1 MKKIDKLVSLIIP
14 ELENLELVK
23 SKHYNDT
30 SIVSNRSYQA
40 NPYLRDSSGM
50 VIATL
55 LDAHDSSYYELRI
68 VSARIENMDMIM
80 GLLDKTDQEIFALK
94 IAYVILPDLVDNYGE
109 VVVSSIYPNH
119 FISYIV
125 YR

>member
-14 ELENLELVK
+14 ELENLDLVK
-23 SKHYNDT
+23 SKHYNDN
-30 SIVSNRSYQA
+30 SIVSN
-40 NPYLRDSSGM
+40 LRDSSGM

-55 LDAHDSSYYELRI
+55 LDDHDSSYYELRI

>member
-94 IAYVILPDLVDNYGE
+94 IAYVILPDLIDNYGE

>member
-1 MKKIDKLVSLIIP
+1 MKKIDKLVSLILP
-14 ELENLELVK
+14 ELETELENLDLVK
-23 SKHYNDT
+23 SKHYNDHNT
-30 SIVSNRSYQA
+30 VSD
-40 NPYLRDSSGM
+40 LRDSSGR

-55 LDAHDSSYYELRI
+55 FDEHDSSYYELRI
-68 VSARIENMDMIM
+68 VSSGIENMNMIL
-80 GLLDKTDQEIFALK
+80 GLLDRTDQEIFALK
-94 IAYVILPDLVDNYGE
+94 IAYVILPDLVDYYGE

>member
-1 MKKIDKLVSLIIP
+1 MKKIDKLVSLILP
-14 ELENLELVK
+14 ELENLDLVK
-23 SKHYNDT
+23 SKHYNDHNT
-30 SIVSNRSYQA
+30 VSD
-40 NPYLRDSSGM
+40 LRDSSGRI
-50 VIATL
+50 IATF
-55 LDAHDSSYYELRI
+55 LDNHDAGYYELRI
-68 VSARIENMDMIM
+68 ISSRIENLNMIL
-80 GLLDKTDQEIFALK
+80 GLLDKVDQEIFALK

>member
-14 ELENLELVK
+14 ELENLDLVK
-23 SKHYNDT
+23 SKHYNDHNT
-30 SIVSNRSYQA
+30 VSD
-40 NPYLRDSSGM
+40 LRDPSGR

-55 LDAHDSSYYELRI
+55 LDDHDSSYYELRI
-68 VSARIENMDMIM
+68 VSARIENMNMIL
-80 GLLDKTDQEIFALK
+80 GLLDRTDQEIFALK
-94 IAYVILPDLVDNYGE
+94 IAYVILPDLIDYYGE

>member
-1 MKKIDKLVSLIIP
+1 MKKIDKLVSLILP
-14 ELENLELVK
+14 ELENLELVRG
-23 SKHYNDT
+23 SRYDDDDNT
-30 SIVSNRSYQA
+30 VSDLTD
-40 NPYLRDSSGM
+40 LRDSSGR

-55 LDAHDSSYYELRI
+55 FDDHDSSYYELRI
-68 VSARIENMDMIM
+68 VSSGIENMNMIL
-80 GLLDKTDQEIFALK
+80 GLLDRTDQEIFALK
-94 IAYVILPDLVDNYGE
+94 IAYVILPDLVDYYGE

>member
-30 SIVSNRSYQA
+30 GIVSNRSYQA

-55 LDAHDSSYYELRI
+55 LDDHDSSYYELRI